1 MVRWPRPV
9 RDVDERLVSLL
20 SPMSFEAEQYR
31 TLCHGLERRRTRG
44 ESVIL
49 GVSGPSVG
57 DGKTTTA
64 LNLAGTLAQD
74 PATRVLIVDADLR
87 RPSVS
92 QRLGLGDDLPGL
104 ADLIADPG
112 LSVAEWAL
120 RRSPWNLFVVPA
132 GRRPADPYRI
142 LSSPRLGAVLTEARQ
157 HFDRIVL
164 DSPPLLAVPDAHV
177 ISEWV
182 DGFLLVVGAHRT
194 PRKLLEETLNAIDA
208 DKVIGIV
215 FNGDRRPLSGYGKY
229 YRAYGYAQPAAERY
243 QVEEP

>member
-1 MVRWPRPV
+1 
-9 RDVDERLVSLL
+9 
-20 SPMSFEAEQYR
+20 MSFEAEQYR
-31 TLCHGLERRRTRG
+31 TLCHVLERRRGRG
-44 ESVIL
+44 ELGIL

-74 PATRVLIVDADLR
+74 PASRVLIVDADLR

-92 QRLGLGDDLPGL
+92 SRLGFADGDFPGL
-104 ADLIADPG
+104 ADLISNPG
-112 LSVAEWAL
+112 LAMTDVAL
-120 RRSPWNLFVVPA
+120 RRSPWNLFVIPA

-142 LSSPRLGAVLTEARQ
+142 LSSPRLGAVLSAARQ
-157 HFDRIVL
+157 HFDRIVV

-194 PRKLLEETLNAIDA
+194 PRKLLEETLNAIEGN
-208 DKVIGIV
+208 KVVGIV

-229 YRAYGYAQPAAERY
+229 YRAYGYAQSAARLRSKEA
-243 QVEEP
+243 P